1 MRLKFSFRRTF
12 VYCTK
17 KHCSY
22 NFATEKL
29 LCLISGFRREVAENC
44 ALLGY
49 YAANNGHF
57 LPTFRD
63 SHLQGSRNQK
73 KASNP
78 NTARI
83 QGRVWTVKSVSSIGG
98 TGFVLVSWTVRM
110 GPIGCP
116 ETSIRNYHCWLRSNP
131 EERISQE
138 KKLLIYSPSLCRRVY
153 ILPHLLLST

>member
-1 MRLKFSFRRTF
+1 MRLKLSFRRTF
-12 VYCTK
+12 VYFTK

-49 YAANNGHF
+49 YAASSGHF

-63 SHLQGSRNQK
+63 SLLQGSRIQK
-73 KASNP
+73 KASSA
-78 NTARI
+78 ARI
-83 QGRVWTVKSVSSIGG
+83 RGRVWTVKSVSSIGT
-98 TGFVLVSWTVRM
+98 TGFVLRSWTVRM

-116 ETSIRNYHCWLRSNP
+116 ETSVRNYHCWLRSNP
-131 EERISQE
+131 EERISQKE
-138 KKLLIYSPSLCRRVY
+138 LLIYSPSVCRRVY
-153 ILPHLLLST
+153 ILPHFLLST